1 MGLQLHSPEAFWGSS
16 KGRGPRV
23 KHRAPTMSGAIF
35 LPRMLT
41 FNQLSHLLIPR
52 RYRLGWKAGWEG
64 LQRCIN
70 VTLQVFLLLNRCL
83 FDAGYLT
90 CVLGRSIYTKRVNR
104 AVGEHDVFPVD
115 SKMLKKKMGK
125 VKPRKLLEWGLWWTG
140 WPLLTR
146 WPKTKEC
153 GFLSFYDKDFRKWE
167 SV

>member
-64 LQRCIN
+64 PQRCIN

-104 AVGEHDVFPVD
+104 AVGEHDVFPVEC
-115 SKMLKKKMGK
+115 KMLKKKWA
-125 VKPRKLLEWGLWWTG
+125 KLNLVSCWSEDFDEQAGLCWRG
-140 WPLLTR
+140 
-146 WPKTKEC
+146 EC

-167 SV
+167 RV